1 MSTALLIIDVQQELC
16 FGSEA
21 GFAIESV
28 IANINALSAQA
39 RAAGAPVVLI
49 QHEEP
54 GSPLTVGAPGWQLA
68 DGLATGETDLKVR
81 KTTGDSFHGTDLQE
95 LLQARGIDRVVACGL
110 QTDHCVNAT
119 VRGAAALGYDVVLAS
134 DGHTTFD
141 DGQGTAA
148 QTIAAHNA
156 ELAAVATVVPAAEI
170 RIDA

>member
-21 GFAIESV
+21 GYAIDSV
-28 IANINALSAQA
+28 LANINALSAQA
-39 RAAGAPVVLI
+39 RAAGVPVVLI

-68 DGLATGETDLKVR
+68 DGLATGESDLKVR
-81 KTTGDSFHGTDLQE
+81 KTTGDSFHDTDLQA
-95 LLQARGIDRVVACGL
+95 LLSERGVKRVVACGL

-119 VRGAAALGYDVVLAS
+119 VRRAAALGYEVVLAS
-134 DGHTTFD
+134 DAHTTFD

-148 QTIAAHNA
+148 QAIAAHNA
-156 ELAAVATVVPAAEI
+156 DWAAVVTVAPSADI
-170 RIDA
+170 RIGA

>member
-21 GFAIESV
+21 GYAIDSV

-68 DGLATGETDLKVR
+68 DGLATDAADLKVR
-81 KTTGDSFHGTDLQE
+81 KTTGNSFHNTDLHA
-95 LLQARGIDRVVACGL
+95 LLAARGVDRVVACGL
-110 QTDHCVNAT
+110 QTDHCVDAT
-119 VRGAAALGYDVVLAS
+119 VRGAAALGYDVVLAA
-134 DGHTTFD
+134 DAHTTYD
-141 DGQGTAA
+141 DGQGAA
-148 QTIAAHNA
+148 ARAIAAHNA
-156 ELAAVATVVPAAEI
+156 DLAAVATVVPAAGV
-170 RIDA
+170 RIDG